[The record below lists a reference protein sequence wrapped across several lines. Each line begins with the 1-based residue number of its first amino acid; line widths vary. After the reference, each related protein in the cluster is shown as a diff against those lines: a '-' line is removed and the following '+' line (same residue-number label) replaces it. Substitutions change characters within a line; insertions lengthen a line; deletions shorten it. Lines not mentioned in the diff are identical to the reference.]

1 MSLSSEK
8 IWLDHNKELRRFIF
22 SKINDKDVSN
32 DILQDVFVKVHTNI
46 GRLKDEELVKQWVY
60 QITRNTIS
68 DHFRKNKFM
77 LDADEIDL
85 PEIKNESNNIQFEK
99 CLGSFIKDLP
109 LIYKEAITQ
118 TDLRNKSQLD
128 LSKELKLSYSA
139 TKSRVQRA
147 RELLKKKF
155 QKCCNVSTDKYGNVI
170 SFIEKNTCGTCSI

>member
-8 IWLDHNKELRRFIF
+8 IWLDHNKELRSFIL
-22 SKINDKDVSN
+22 SKIKDKDVSN

-46 GRLKDEELVKQWVY
+46 GTLKDEEVVKQWVY
-60 QITRNTIS
+60 QITRNMIN

-77 LDADEIDL
+77 LDANEIDL
-85 PEIKNESNNIQFEK
+85 PEIKSESNNMQFEK
-99 CLGSFIKDLP
+99 CLGSFVKELP
-109 LIYKEAITQ
+109 VIYKEAITQ
-118 TDLRNKSQLD
+118 IELRNRSQLD

-155 QKCCNVSTDKYGNVI
+155 LECCNVSTDKYGNVI
-170 SFIEKNTCGTCSI
+170 SFLEKNTCSTCSI